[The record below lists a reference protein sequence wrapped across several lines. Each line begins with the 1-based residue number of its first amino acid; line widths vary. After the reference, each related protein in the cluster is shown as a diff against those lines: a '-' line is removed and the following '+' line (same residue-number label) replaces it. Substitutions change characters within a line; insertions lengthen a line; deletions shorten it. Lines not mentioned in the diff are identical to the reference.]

1 MTIPQTAVDRAKFAA
16 AKHASDQVEQGMRVG
31 LGTGSTAAWL
41 VRCLGDR
48 VRDQGLQ
55 IKAVPTSSRTA
66 QFAREVGIDVQTL
79 EKVPHLDITIDGADE
94 FDSALNL
101 IKGGGGALLQEKVV
115 AVASDKMIVI
125 TDASKQVETLG
136 AFSLPVEVLQFGW
149 KTTQRLIE
157 SQLAA
162 SHMTYKKISRRMLD
176 PAPYVTDEGNFIL
189 DLQLAQI
196 PDAPKLALWL
206 NQLPGVVEN
215 GLFIDICTQVL
226 IGHADG
232 TISIWDKALG

>member
-1 MTIPQTAVDRAKFAA
+1 MTIPQTAADHAKFAA
-16 AKHASDQVEQGMRVG
+16 AKHASDQVEQGMCVG

-66 QFAREVGIDVQTL
+66 QLAREVGIDVQTL
-79 EKVPHLDITIDGADE
+79 EQVPHLDITIDGADE

-125 TDASKQVETLG
+125 TDATKQVDTLG

-162 SHMTYKKISRRMLD
+162 SNMTDKKISRRMLD
-176 PAPYVTDEGNFIL
+176 AAPYVTDEGNFIL
-189 DLQLAQI
+189 DLQLVQI

-206 NQLPGVVEN
+206 NQIPGVVEN

-226 IGHADG
+226 IGYADG
-232 TISIWDKALG
+232 TISIRDKTLG

>member
-16 AKHASDQVEQGMRVG
+16 AKHASDQVEQGMLVG

-41 VRCLGDR
+41 VRCLGHR

-79 EKVPHLDITIDGADE
+79 EQVPHLDITIDGADE

-115 AVASDKMIVI
+115 AMASDKMIVI
-125 TDASKQVETLG
+125 TDASKQVDTLG

-149 KTTQRLIE
+149 KTTQRLIK

-162 SHMTYKKISRRMLD
+162 SQTADKKILRRMLD
-176 PAPYVTDEGNFIL
+176 AAPYVTDEGNFIL
-189 DLQLAQI
+189 DLQLGQI
-196 PDAPKLALWL
+196 TDAPKLALWL
-206 NQLPGVVEN
+206 NQIPGVIEN

>member
-16 AKHASDQVEQGMRVG
+16 AKHASDQVEQGMLVG

-41 VRCLGDR
+41 VRCLGHR

-66 QFAREVGIDVQTL
+66 QLARQVGIDVQTL
-79 EKVPHLDITIDGADE
+79 EQVPHLDITIDGADE
-94 FDSALNL
+94 FDSAMNL

-115 AVASDKMIVI
+115 AMASDKMIVI
-125 TDASKQVETLG
+125 TDASKQVDTLG

-149 KTTQRLIE
+149 KTTQRLIK

-162 SHMTYKKISRRMLD
+162 SHTADKKILRRMLD
-176 PAPYVTDEGNFIL
+176 AAPYVTDEGNFIL
-189 DLQLAQI
+189 DLQLGQI
-196 PDAPKLALWL
+196 TDAPKLALWL
-206 NQLPGVVEN
+206 NQIPGVIEN

>member
-66 QFAREVGIDVQTL
+66 QLAREVGIDVQTL
-79 EKVPHLDITIDGADE
+79 EQVPHLDITIDGADE

-115 AVASDKMIVI
+115 AMARDKMIVI
-125 TDASKQVETLG
+125 TDASKQVDTLG

-149 KTTQRLIE
+149 KTTQRLIK

-162 SHMTYKKISRRMLD
+162 SHTADKKILRRMLD
-176 PAPYVTDEGNFIL
+176 AAPYVTDEGNFIL
-189 DLQLAQI
+189 DLQLGQI
-196 PDAPKLALWL
+196 TDAPKLALWL
-206 NQLPGVVEN
+206 NQIPGVIEN

>member
-66 QFAREVGIDVQTL
+66 QLAREVGIDVQTL
-79 EKVPHLDITIDGADE
+79 EQVPHLDITIDGADE

-125 TDASKQVETLG
+125 TDATKQVDTLG
-136 AFSLPVEVLQFGW
+136 AFPLPVEVLQFGW

-162 SHMTYKKISRRMLD
+162 SHMTYKTISRRMLD
-176 PAPYVTDEGNFIL
+176 AAPYVTDEGNFIL

-226 IGHADG
+226 IGYADG
-232 TISIWDKALG
+232 TISIRDKTLG

>member
-66 QFAREVGIDVQTL
+66 QLAREVGIDVQTL
-79 EKVPHLDITIDGADE
+79 EQVPHLDITIDGADE

-125 TDASKQVETLG
+125 TDATKQVDTLG
-136 AFSLPVEVLQFGW
+136 AFPLPVEVLQFGW

-157 SQLAA
+157 SQLEA

-176 PAPYVTDEGNFIL
+176 AAPHVTDEGNFIL

-226 IGHADG
+226 IGYADG
-232 TISIWDKALG
+232 TISIRDKTLG